1 MNEEIDEA
9 LRTVCKTIEQWD
21 TEVNNKNPTIS
32 TAKQLQFELS
42 ILKLIIGI
50 EKFDELPA
58 FSRYLRE
65 VTRLIEYKTNER
77 NNNNNGDN
85 K

>member
-9 LRTVCKTIEQWD
+9 LRKICKTIEQWD
-21 TEVNNKNPTIS
+21 AEVNSKNPTIS

-65 VTRLIEYKTNER
+65 VTRLIEYKTNVK
-77 NNNNNGDN
+77 NNSGDN

>member
-9 LRTVCKTIEQWD
+9 LRKTCKTIEQWD
-21 TEVNNKNPTIS
+21 AEVNSKNPTIS

-65 VTRLIEYKTNER
+65 VTRLIEYKTNEK
-77 NNNNNGDN
+77 NNNRDN

>member
-9 LRTVCKTIEQWD
+9 LRKTCKTIEQWD
-21 TEVNNKNPTIS
+21 AEVNSKNPTIS

-65 VTRLIEYKTNER
+65 VTRLIEYKTNEK
-77 NNNNNGDN
+77 NNNGDN

>member
-9 LRTVCKTIEQWD
+9 LRKTCKTIEQWD
-21 TEVNNKNPTIS
+21 AEVNSKNPTIS

-65 VTRLIEYKTNER
+65 VTKLIEYKTNK
-77 NNNNNGDN
+77 NNGDN